1 MYIKLKYIRITL
13 DIYQHIS
20 YHAQNQK
27 KKKRK
32 KKEENNILTMKTYRM
47 PNKWQYLTCIK
58 VTFSNQNLQ
67 NDIVT
72 PRL

>member
-1 MYIKLKYIRITL
+1 MKLKYIRISL

-20 YHAQNQK
+20 YQAESKQ
-27 KKKRK
+27 
-32 KKEENNILTMKTYRM
+32 KEEINILTMKTHQM
-47 PNKWQYLTCIK
+47 PNKWQYVTGIK
-58 VTFSNQNLQ
+58 VSISNQILK